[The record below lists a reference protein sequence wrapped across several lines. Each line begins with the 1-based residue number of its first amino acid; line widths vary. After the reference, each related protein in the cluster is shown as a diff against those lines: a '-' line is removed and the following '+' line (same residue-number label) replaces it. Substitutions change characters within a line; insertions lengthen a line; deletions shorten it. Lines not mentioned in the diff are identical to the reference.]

1 MADVQPLPVARK
13 LTIYK
18 TYHTY
23 SESSGYELFKKVKKG
38 GVWGICGFGLFRGK
52 SVKMA
57 IVAD

>member
-23 SESSGYELFKKVKKG
+23 SESSGYELFKKVKK
-38 GVWGICGFGLFRGK
+38 VQI
-52 SVKMA
+52 
-57 IVAD
+57 